1 MKVLSGVRN
10 GIHSYIVKKTRPAIG
25 PEARSRP
32 AYFKSIPTPPDSLT
46 NKLRLV
52 VGHTKYPCGPFK
64 IFRDNEV
71 KVNQIWLKN
80 SISEMPG
87 SGPAVN
93 RCGENAHP
101 RMEVAPLMKYSAYFS
116 HTIVIIKIQATV
128 SRPRHT

>member
-1 MKVLSGVRN
+1 MKVRMN
-10 GIHSYIVKKTRPAIG
+10 AIAHTAKYIVKKTRPAIG

-87 SGPAVN
+87 SGPQSST
-93 RCGENAHP
+93 NAEKTPIPAWKLHH
-101 RMEVAPLMKYSAYFS
+101 L
-116 HTIVIIKIQATV
+116 
-128 SRPRHT
+128 